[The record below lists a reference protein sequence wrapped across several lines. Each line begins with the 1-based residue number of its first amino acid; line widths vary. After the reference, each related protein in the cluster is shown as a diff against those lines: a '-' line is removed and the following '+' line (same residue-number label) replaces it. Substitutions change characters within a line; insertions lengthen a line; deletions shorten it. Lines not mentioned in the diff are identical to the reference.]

1 MDLGS
6 NGKKKKDDQRK
17 QCQNLKN
24 IKDRPEGS
32 TSLAI
37 FIASEVAIS
46 WFAGEMANIMQLGCT
61 IKNSIR

>member
-1 MDLGS
+1 MS
-6 NGKKKKDDQRK
+6 THEIPS
-17 QCQNLKN
+17 N

-46 WFAGEMANIMQLGCT
+46 WFAGEIANIMQLG
-61 IKNSIR
+61 